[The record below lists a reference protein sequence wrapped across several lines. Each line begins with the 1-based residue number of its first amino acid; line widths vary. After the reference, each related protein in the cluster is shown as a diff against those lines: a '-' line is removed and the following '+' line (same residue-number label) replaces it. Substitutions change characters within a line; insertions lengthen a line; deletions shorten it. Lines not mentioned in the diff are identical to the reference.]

1 VVLRSLRIEF
11 FRNLLR
17 NTRGI
22 HGMTCVMSGAAGPAI
37 YVDSPNNS
45 IEGVNIQSVSEID
58 GILVGSRALAYNNVI
73 FNVAGNG
80 LKDAVHISNQ
90 TNTQSAYC
98 GATPSNSQNY
108 YNVCDVTVLGATNTG
123 GKYSIEDDLTNTP
136 PLTDTNVGMY
146 VVGEPV
152 SGGSGPIGYSR
163 FTTSLLV
170 PQWLVGTEAPGTGST
185 CAVGSLYS
193 QTGGS
198 GNYTLYGC
206 VGTGSNQWKPIK

>member
-1 VVLRSLRIEF
+1 
-11 FRNLLR
+11 
-17 NTRGI
+17 
-22 HGMTCVMSGAAGPAI
+22 
-37 YVDSPNNS
+37 
-45 IEGVNIQSVSEID
+45 
-58 GILVGSRALAYNNVI
+58 VI

-163 FTTSLLV
+163 FTTSPNGPAGSV
-170 PQWLVGTEAPGTGST
+170 NWLVGSSPPLQTQSVSCAP
-185 CAVGSLYS
+185 GSLYS
-193 QTGGS
+193 CTNATNCPS
-198 GNYTLYGC
+198 TTLWGC
-206 VGTGSNQWKPIK
+206 VGTIWTTIK